1 MFLKMNA
8 YNCTGYFNELHIDD
22 IFEEATKM
30 KSFDHKNVLSLNG
43 VCLDLMETPCIVMPF
58 MGGGSLLS
66 YLRKESTNL
75 LISEVADEDLI
86 CDTTKQLLT
95 MCLQVA
101 KGMTYLTQKKFVHR
115 DLAARN
121 CM

>member
-1 MFLKMNA
+1 ML
-8 YNCTGYFNELHIDD
+8 NCTGCFNKSHIDE

-30 KSFDHKNVLSLNG
+30 KCFDHKNVLSLNG
-43 VCLDLMETPCIVMPF
+43 VCKGLMKTPCIVMPF

-75 LISEVADEDLI
+75 LISEVADENLI

-101 KGMTYLTQKKFVHR
+101 KGMTYLTKKFVHR

>member
-1 MFLKMNA
+1 ML
-8 YNCTGYFNELHIDD
+8 NCTGYFNGSHIDE

-66 YLRKESTNL
+66 YLRKKSTNL

-86 CDTTKQLLT
+86 CDTTKQLLSVFT
-95 MCLQVA
+95 SS
-101 KGMTYLTQKKFVHR
+101 
-115 DLAARN
+115 
-121 CM
+121 